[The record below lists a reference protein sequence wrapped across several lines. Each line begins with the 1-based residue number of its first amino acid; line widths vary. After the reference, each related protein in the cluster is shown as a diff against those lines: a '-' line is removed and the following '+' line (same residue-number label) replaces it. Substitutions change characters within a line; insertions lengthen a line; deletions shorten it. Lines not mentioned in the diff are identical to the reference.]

1 MSGRAVVGVD
11 LGGTRLRAVVADGDG
26 AVLSRRDVATDR
38 DDLVGQLAS
47 VVDDLAGSAGVT
59 VARTVIGGAG
69 VPDGAD
75 GAFTRAPNLTG
86 HGRVPLGRALSAL
99 TGHAVLLENDVNVA
113 AVGELHA
120 GVGLEA
126 DDFAVVS
133 VGTGIGA
140 GVVVGRRLVRGARGG
155 AGEIGYLPL
164 GADPLDPRHHVHGA
178 LEEVASGSGVE
189 RRYAAE
195 TGEAVDA
202 VTVFERAE
210 AGDDTARRVV
220 EDAEQWIAAAVAT
233 LAAVLDPRVVVL
245 VGGIGERRDV
255 LDSVRRWLV
264 RYGVRLDVQ
273 HSGVVGGAPLVGAVQ
288 LALEDLR
295 AGADSRLNGQGGES

>member
-1 MSGRAVVGVD
+1 MSGPAVVGVD
-11 LGGTRLRAVVADGDG
+11 LGGTRLRAVVADEHGV
-26 AVLSRRDVATDR
+26 VLSRRDVATDR
-38 DDLVGQLAS
+38 TDLVGQLAR
-47 VVDDLAGSAGVT
+47 VVDELASSAGVT

-86 HGRVPLGRALSAL
+86 DGRVPLGRVLSAL
-99 TGHAVLLENDVNVA
+99 TGHTVLLENDVNVA
-113 AVGELHA
+113 AVGELYA
-120 GVGLEA
+120 GAGLDA

-164 GADPLDPRHHVHGA
+164 GADPLEPRHHVHGP
-178 LEEVASGSGVE
+178 LEEVASGSGIE

-195 TGEAVDA
+195 AGEVIDA
-202 VTVFERAE
+202 MAVFERAG
-210 AGDDTARRVV
+210 AGDEAAQRVV
-220 EDAEQWIAAAVAT
+220 GDAERWVAAAVAT

-245 VGGIGERRDV
+245 VGGIGERPDV
-255 LDSVRRWLV
+255 LKAVRGWIL
-264 RYGVRLDVQ
+264 RYGVRLDVR
-273 HSGVVGGAPLVGAVQ
+273 HSDVPGGAPLVGAVQ

-295 AGADSRLNGQGGES
+295 INPGLLAGRQGGAS